1 MKSTP
6 EPIQSG
12 GILSLMAIEDTGA
25 AEKIPTLDEI
35 RGLIDEVD
43 SRIVEL
49 LNRRS
54 ELSLHVRAWK
64 SNAPETRWFAPERE
78 RQVFEG
84 LHAKLAQT
92 SATLPIP
99 ALDAVYREILSSSR
113 ALQRKLTV
121 AYWGPAGTFTHI
133 AAATKFGSSSEF
145 LPSTSIMD
153 VFSAVEH
160 DRADFGV
167 IPVENSTEGI
177 VTYTLDTLQSTTLRV
192 CAEVYVQITQNLLS
206 LAPDLKSIKRLY
218 TGPQPHAQSRQW
230 LDQNLPNVEYIEVMP
245 TSRSVERAGAAPEG
259 AAIAPSLASEI
270 YGVPLL
276 AAHIEDDPRNATRF
290 LVVGHDDPPQ
300 TGRDKTSIL
309 FAVKNEPGALAR
321 ALRAFEDADVN
332 LTLITSRPSKHT
344 PWEYVQFIDM
354 QGHQREW
361 HVQSGISTLK
371 QESLFVQVLGSY
383 PEA

>member
-1 MKSTP
+1 
-6 EPIQSG
+6 
-12 GILSLMAIEDTGA
+12 MATEDKEIPQG
-25 AEKIPTLDEI
+25 IPTLAEI
-35 RGLIDEVD
+35 RGLIDDVD

-54 ELSLHVRAWK
+54 ELSLNVRQWK
-64 SNAPETRWFAPERE
+64 TNTPETRWFAPERE
-78 RQVFEG
+78 REVFEK
-84 LHAKLAQT
+84 LRAKLAKT
-92 SATLPIP
+92 SAALPTE
-99 ALDAVYREILSSSR
+99 ALNSIYREILSSSR
-113 ALQRKLTV
+113 ALQRQLTV

-133 AAATKFGSSSEF
+133 AATTKFGSSSTF
-145 LPSTSIMD
+145 IPSPSIVD

-177 VTYTLDTLQSTTLRV
+177 VSYTLDTLQLTTLRV
-192 CAEVYVQITQNLLS
+192 CAEVYVPITQNLVS
-206 LAPDLKSIKRLY
+206 IAPNLQSIKRIY
-218 TGPQPHAQSRQW
+218 TGPQPQAQCRQW
-230 LDQNLPNVEYIEVMP
+230 LDQHLPNVEFIEVMP
-245 TSRSVERAGAAPEG
+245 TARSVERTKEDPEG
-259 AAIAPSLASEI
+259 AAIAPALASQI
-270 YGVPLL
+270 YDVPILL
-276 AAHIEDDPRNATRF
+276 PHIEDDPRNTTRF
-290 LVVGHDDPPQ
+290 LVMGHNDPPA

-321 ALRAFEDADVN
+321 ALRAFEEANVN

-354 QGHQREW
+354 QGHEQEPN
-361 HVQSGISTLK
+361 VQTGIAALK